1 MKKLI
6 ILALVTVILTGCT
19 VVRIDTDNIDNIV
32 NVVLSK
38 DNDLYNRVGKGY
50 KYYVP
55 RGVSYIDTSDLN
67 EKLYSDGHYYYLYID
82 AISYYH
88 KKELDY
94 KEKKDVYYSKKLE
107 FNNKDG
113 YLEIKKED
121 NLYYI
126 QYMYN
131 YAKIEALVPRNLVE
145 TVVLN
150 ATYMLSTV
158 KFNNNVIE
166 LMLDNNYFTDREEQY
181 DIFSAKEKTDTY
193 FNRQWLEIIDD
204 EEYIE
209 N

>member
-6 ILALVTVILTGCT
+6 ILALMAVVLTGCT
-19 VVRIDTDNIDNIV
+19 VVRIDTNSIDNIV

-38 DNDLYNRVGKGY
+38 DSDLYNRVGKGY

-55 RGVSYIDTSDLN
+55 RGVSYIDTYDLN

-88 KKELDY
+88 KKELNY
-94 KEKKDVYYSKKLE
+94 KINEKAYYSKKLE
-107 FNNKDG
+107 FNNKEG
-113 YLEIKKED
+113 YLEINKTD

-126 QYMYN
+126 EFMYN
-131 YAKIEALVPRNLVE
+131 YAKIEALVPKNMVE

-150 ATYMLSTV
+150 ATYILSTV

-166 LMLDNNYFTDREEQY
+166 LMLDDNYFTSREEQY

-193 FNRQWLEIIDD
+193 FDRRWLEIIDD